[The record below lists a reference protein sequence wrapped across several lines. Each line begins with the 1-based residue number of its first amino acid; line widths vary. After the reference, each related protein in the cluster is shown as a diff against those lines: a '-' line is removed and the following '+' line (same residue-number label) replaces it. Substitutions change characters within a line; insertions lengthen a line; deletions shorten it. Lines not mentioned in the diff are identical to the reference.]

1 MKIMKEL
8 FFYQLVLFALNF
20 FIFANNIPL
29 SQLSV
34 RLERQCFS
42 YKSSRNVSTDIIK
55 SFFQISCLTFK
66 NVLVLFTSLLLI

>member
-55 SFFQISCLTFK
+55 
-66 NVLVLFTSLLLI
+66 